1 MGFTG
6 MALTSSL
13 IMIESLTVLLLPA
26 LDIPGGGLVG
36 IGNYNIAVG
45 GVGRTRSEAIGENI
59 D

>member
-1 MGFTG
+1 
-6 MALTSSL
+6 MALASSL